1 MAQDE
6 GIFGIISRIMRSWA
20 PPGIRPLVARKLV
33 REYTNAYTA
42 VCPAKGMLVSLI
54 LPYSN
59 TEMMNIFL
67 NHLSE
72 ELKDYFIVMQVD
84 RATWHTSDSLGVP
97 ENIRL
102 IYQPAK
108 SPELNPAE
116 HIWEEIREKYF
127 ANEFFDSLGGVID
140 LLSKALNELGDQ
152 ADKIRSLT
160 FFPHFNITL

>member
-6 GIFGIISRIMRSWA
+6 GIFGRINRIMRSWA
-20 PPGIRPLVARKLV
+20 PPGLRPLVPKKLV

-42 VCPAKGMLVSLI
+42 VCPSKGMLVSLI

-59 TEMMNIFL
+59 TDMMHLFL

-72 ELKDYFIVMQVD
+72 ELKDFFIIMQVD
-84 RATWHTSDSLGVP
+84 RATWHTSESLEIP

-127 ANEFFDSLGGVID
+127 ANEIFETLDGVID
-140 LLSKALNELGDQ
+140 LLSKALNELADQ

-160 FFPHFNITL
+160 FFPHFNITF